1 MDDCLSSSAN
11 VSIEYHA
18 MHLGYQNI
26 KCQRIPH
33 NYMILH
39 SSKHH
44 NNNNNFLQKIENN
57 YSKTIDAILNH
68 QYLSALEK
76 KQISKE
82 KLQILVYEQ
91 YHIIKNDRRNFA
103 LMISKASD
111 DAATELFT
119 DCLSAEVKALENL
132 APMAEELGI
141 NNIISDSDNK
151 IELYEPLAGCHAYTN
166 YLTKLAVY
174 GSDAEILAAILV
186 DFPIWGANC
195 SKISSFLK
203 KNYGFTERS
212 CIFLDQF
219 AAPLPEKFIGKSN
232 NLITR
237 FNLAQK
243 ERVIQRAA
251 RLILDYELLFW
262 DTIYKHSI

>member
-1 MDDCLSSSAN
+1 
-11 VSIEYHA
+11 
-18 MHLGYQNI
+18 MHN
-26 KCQRIPH
+26 
-33 NYMILH
+33 
-39 SSKHH
+39 SKQH
-44 NNNNNFLQKIENN
+44 NNNFLQKIENN
-57 YSKTIDAILNH
+57 YFKTIDAILNH

-76 KQISKE
+76 KQIRKE

-103 LMISKASD
+103 FIISKASD
-111 DAATELFT
+111 DVAAELFT
-119 DCLSAEVKALENL
+119 YCLSIEVKALDNL
-132 APMAEELGI
+132 VPMAEELGI
-141 NNIISDSDNK
+141 NNISDSDNK

-186 DFPIWGANC
+186 DFPVWGANC

-203 KNYGFTERS
+203 KNYGFTNRS
-212 CIFLDQF
+212 CMFLDQF
-219 AAPLPEKFIGKSN
+219 ATPLPEKFVEKSN
-232 NLITR
+232 NLIIR

-262 DTIYKHSI
+262 DTIYNYSL

>member
-1 MDDCLSSSAN
+1 MDDCFSSSAN
-11 VSIEYHA
+11 VSIEYPR
-18 MHLGYQNI
+18 GYQNI

-33 NYMILH
+33 KYMILYN
-39 SSKHH
+39 SKHH
-44 NNNNNFLQKIENN
+44 NNNFLHKIENN

-103 LMISKASD
+103 LMVSKSSD
-111 DAATELFT
+111 DVATELFT
-119 DCLSAEVKALENL
+119 DCLSAEVKALDNL
-132 APMAEELGI
+132 VPMAEELGII

-151 IELYEPLAGCHAYTN
+151 VESYEPLAGCHAYSN
-166 YLTKLAVY
+166 YLTRLAVF
-174 GSDAEILAAILV
+174 GSDAEILAALLV
-186 DFPIWGANC
+186 DLRVWGANC
-195 SKISSFLK
+195 SKISSCLK
-203 KNYGFTERS
+203 KNYGFTNNS
-212 CIFLDQF
+212 CMFLDQF
-219 AAPLPEKFIGKSN
+219 AAPLPEDFIEKSN
-232 NLITR
+232 NLILR
-237 FNLAQK
+237 FNNLAQK

-262 DTIYKHSI
+262 DTIYNHSI

>member
-1 MDDCLSSSAN
+1 
-11 VSIEYHA
+11 
-18 MHLGYQNI
+18 MHKKQ
-26 KCQRIPH
+26 H
-33 NYMILH
+33 
-39 SSKHH
+39 
-44 NNNNNFLQKIENN
+44 NNNFLQKIENN
-57 YSKTIDAILNH
+57 YFKTIDAILNH

-76 KQISKE
+76 KQIRKE

-103 LMISKASD
+103 FIISKASD
-111 DAATELFT
+111 DVAAELFT
-119 DCLSAEVKALENL
+119 YCLSIEVKALDNL
-132 APMAEELGI
+132 VPMAEELGI
-141 NNIISDSDNK
+141 NNISDSDNK

-186 DFPIWGANC
+186 DFPVWGANC

-203 KNYGFTERS
+203 KNYGFTNRS
-212 CIFLDQF
+212 CMFLDQF
-219 AAPLPEKFIGKSN
+219 ATPLPEKFVEKSN
-232 NLITR
+232 NLIIR

-262 DTIYKHSI
+262 DTIYNYSL